1 MEENNQTRLEIEEIV
16 LGILISNPE
25 LVSEV
30 NNKLRMD
37 DFSISRY
44 AKLYDAMQYLS
55 GEYGEFDILVLED
68 ALRSRGILEE
78 LGGRNKITSLI
89 SNAPLVI
96 DIETYINILKNK
108 SIQSK
113 LNHACLEIQDEIK
126 REHYDYKDLMEIAQR
141 KILAVDENENTVG
154 VISIKDVA
162 DKKFTRLYNMQNGI
176 DEKDVIKTNFTEY
189 DRITR
194 GLNKSDLLI
203 LAARPAMGKT
213 AFALNLAT
221 NVAKQGKTVLIFS
234 LEMGNEQLLTRILSS
249 VANVEMNKLVTN
261 RLNDT
266 DLARVNKAIDE
277 IKDYDLFISEKA
289 GVSML
294 EIRNIAR
301 RFKTKYNLDFLV
313 IDYLQLISS
322 SSSKYGSREQEVSEI
337 SRSLK
342 NLARELDIPVLA
354 LSQLS
359 RGVESR
365 SDKRPL
371 LSDLRES
378 GSIEQDADQVMFL
391 FREQYYKNLEKSKY
405 NNNSDEEKDDNNKT
419 YNADE
424 EIAELIIGKHRN
436 GETGTINLAINFKY
450 QRFKSVHTKY

>member
-68 ALRSRGILEE
+68 TLRSRGILEE